1 MLLTRLNLL
10 TNPTNSINLL
20 NLLNLLYIHIYILYV
35 YILHVCTYYIYYMYV
50 CIHIYTYI
58 HICIYACVC
67 VCVCVCMYIC
77 MYTYR
82 KFGLNKPFLLCVGKR
97 YGYKNYDIL
106 WQGLALMPK
115 SFRGMNFKIYMKG
128 KGLKK
133 QKSENMKIKC
143 LKDKKKR
150 TRKLACP
157 SCPKTFPGKKNENE
171 RKRPHAP
178 C

>member
-1 MLLTRLNLL
+1 MC
-10 TNPTNSINLL
+10 
-20 NLLNLLYIHIYILYV
+20 V
-35 YILHVCTYYIYYMYV
+35 YIY
-50 CIHIYTYI
+50 
-58 HICIYACVC
+58 
-67 VCVCVCMYIC
+67 

-150 TRKLACP
+150 TK
-157 SCPKTFPGKKNENE
+157 ENWPV
-171 RKRPHAP
+171 PHAQKP
-178 C
+178 SRVKKMKMKGKGLMPLADMYVCVPQKKEK